1 MRGSAVPSCC
11 SIPFPMHRKEGP
23 LLSANTALR
32 GGSQWKRKGR
42 IRERKPAGVEVVA
55 TASGHSWQVEGEK
68 ILRGDLCLLSLQ
80 QS

>member
-1 MRGSAVPSCC
+1 MLLHPFPHAQKRGSP
-11 SIPFPMHRKEGP
+11 PFCKHCIEGE
-23 LLSANTALR
+23 
-32 GGSQWKRKGR
+32 SQWKRKGR